1 MNWKELKERIIAEY
15 DKRELKS
22 NVRYQSLEKIGNFL
36 EHCYP
41 SVINDI
47 KKLLQEEKE
56 ELKRKYAQE
65 KGKEI
70 IGTESSVINEIYKL
84 LFSGN
89 TIL

>member
-47 KKLLQEEKE
+47 KNCYK
-56 ELKRKYAQE
+56 KRK
-65 KGKEI
+65 K
-70 IGTESSVINEIYKL
+70 S
-84 LFSGN
+84 
-89 TIL
+89 

>member
-1 MNWKELKERIIAEY
+1 MNWKELKERITAEY

-22 NVRYQSLEKIGNFL
+22 KVRYQSLEKIGNFL

-41 SVINDI
+41 SAINAME
-47 KKLLQEEKE
+47 KLQQEDKE

-65 KGKEI
+65 KGKDINEA
-70 IGTESSVINEIYKL
+70 ESSVINEIYKQL
-84 LFSGN
+84 SDN